1 MQVALRPP
9 EGAEGV
15 LGAEFYAPLK
25 DRLAEWVSSC
35 SANRSEILEVKNR
48 CGG

>member
-9 EGAEGV
+9 EGAEGI
-15 LGAEFYAPLK
+15 LGTEFCAPPE
-25 DRLAEWVSSC
+25 DRLAEWVSSF
-35 SANRSEILEVKNR
+35 SANRSEILELKSR

>member
-9 EGAEGV
+9 EGTEGV
-15 LGAEFYAPLK
+15 LGTEFYAPPE
-25 DRLAEWVSSC
+25 DRLAEWVSSF
-35 SANRSEILEVKNR
+35 SANRSEILEMKSW